1 MCDLKGGGD
10 AVLPHHHISKMFW
23 TKLAAHFPNLHGL
36 ACLLILF
43 LARLCEVFSGSQ
55 RCNFHSIGRECHRY
69 KASLPLCFC
78 QANLPD
84 AFPRSGEDLHHFAHH
99 CLNYV
104 VMPSVISLINI
115 QTAFPSK
122 SCAKFHFYH
131 HLGQRLRSEHCS
143 FQSFAWSPA
152 LHHHHTRHTPKN
164 RTSPGSV
171 DWGGFAIDT
180 LLKNHTTPAKG
191 AQSPG
196 QSEPKAKHDH
206 SDQHKAH
213 RQSPEPEARQE
224 ALHAQVWC
232 PTLWSFPSRSRMGQ
246 STSVRG
252 SRSVSLL

>member
-131 HLGQRLRSEHCS
+131 HLGQRLQSEHCS
-143 FQSFAWSPA
+143 SKASLDRLHFITITRVTLPKIGHLQA
-152 LHHHHTRHTPKN
+152 LLT
-164 RTSPGSV
+164 
-171 DWGGFAIDT
+171 GGVLPLI
-180 LLKNHTTPAKG
+180 H
-191 AQSPG
+191 
-196 QSEPKAKHDH
+196 
-206 SDQHKAH
+206 
-213 RQSPEPEARQE
+213 
-224 ALHAQVWC
+224 C
-232 PTLWSFPSRSRMGQ
+232 
-246 STSVRG
+246 
-252 SRSVSLL
+252 